1 MSELEEGKKYCK
13 YCGEVID
20 EDCVVCP
27 KCGKQVELLKDNS
40 TPVIVNNSASSS
52 ATLIQPKKK
61 KKKYNHLL
69 DLILI
74 CCTSGLWIIWMIIRP
89 KYEYQE
95 KNRFRN
101 ESVFLCKKCITEMCT
116 K

>member
-27 KCGKQVELLKDNS
+27 KCGKQVEALKDSS
-40 TPVIVNNSASSS
+40 TPVIVNNSASASASAS
-52 ATLIQPKKK
+52 ATAMQPEKK

-69 DLILI
+69 DFILI
-74 CCTSGLWIIWMIIRP
+74 CCTGGIWIIWMIVRP
-89 KYEYQE
+89 KYEY
-95 KNRFRN
+95 
-101 ESVFLCKKCITEMCT
+101 
-116 K
+116 